1 MSKASAQKNIIGPR
15 LRQARKSR
23 TPALTQE
30 DFVFLLEAYGMKV
43 SQSTI
48 SKIEA
53 QERIVL
59 DYEVKA
65 IGEALAVE
73 IGWLLDEEK
82 L

>member
-1 MSKASAQKNIIGPR
+1 
-15 LRQARKSR
+15 
-23 TPALTQE
+23 
-30 DFVFLLEAYGMKV
+30 MKV